1 MNKIR
6 LISISLLLLV
16 IGISCAVASDCNA
29 NDAPLG
35 SGLGGGGNQNMY
47 APACVDVISNGHV
60 WAVASNG
67 PNIFTSDLPALPA
80 LSDLPILGG
89 GLGGGGNQNFY

>member
-16 IGISCAVASDCNA
+16 IGIGCAVAADCNA

-60 WAVASNG
+60 AVASNG
-67 PNIFTSDLPALPA
+67 PNIFTSDLPLYQL
-80 LSDLPILGG
+80 LSDLPIIGS